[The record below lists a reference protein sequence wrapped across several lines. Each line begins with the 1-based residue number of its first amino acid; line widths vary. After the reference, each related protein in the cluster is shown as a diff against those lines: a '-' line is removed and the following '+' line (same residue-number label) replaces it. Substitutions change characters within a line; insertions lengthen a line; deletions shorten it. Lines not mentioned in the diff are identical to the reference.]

1 MCRSVIETFWYN
13 ILSSLSNK
21 AYKGK
26 WNCGSPA
33 LLHRWKGEHGQ
44 ETQGANLQ
52 RRTGGTNMT
61 AKNITCWFWSAQAKK
76 NYNLV
81 KEGVQTRF
89 TFAVQNWTILTVHWV
104 STKERNVKHKLLIAS
119 AYLHLEMRPAPNR
132 QQKYLLTLTSC
143 HFWQSVTS
151 TSKHQEAKNARAP
164 SKYAPTS
171 PTNAATLF
179 TNYNRYPINQE
190 RYRYR
195 N

>member
-1 MCRSVIETFWYN
+1 MYSVYYHIKRARASGTVDH
-13 ILSSLSNK
+13 
-21 AYKGK
+21 
-26 WNCGSPA
+26 
-33 LLHRWKGEHGQ
+33 LHRS
-44 ETQGANLQ
+44 
-52 RRTGGTNMT
+52 TGGRENMHKKHKAPTSNAERGTNIS
-61 AKNITCWFWSAQAKK
+61 AENITCWLWSEQAKK
-76 NYNLV
+76 NSNLV
-81 KEGVQTRF
+81 KGEGVQTRF

-190 RYRYR
+190 RYR